1 MKPLLITG
9 MGRTLIS
16 PLAVSILAIA
26 DELAYAAELVMGKTA
41 GIPVAVVRNYPYKRG
56 SGSGQNLLVEADF
69 GRLSGDF

>member
-9 MGRTLIS
+9 VGRTLIA

-26 DELAYAAELVMGKTA
+26 DELASAAELVMGKIS
-41 GIPVAVVRNYPYKRG
+41 GVPVAVVRNYPYKRG
-56 SGSGQNLLVEADF
+56 RSSGQNLLVEADF